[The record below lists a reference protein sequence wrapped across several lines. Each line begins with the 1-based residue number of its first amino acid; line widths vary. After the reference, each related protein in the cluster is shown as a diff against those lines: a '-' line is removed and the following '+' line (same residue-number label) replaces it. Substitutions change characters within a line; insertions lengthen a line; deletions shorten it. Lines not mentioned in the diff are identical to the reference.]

1 MLKFGYGGKFIH
13 MIKVAYT
20 NIESKNKI
28 NGLVSEPFTLM
39 QGVRQGCQL
48 SMLLYIIAAAML
60 FNFIDTDKMIKG
72 IHIVNSVANT
82 NIFLR
87 DVICLNRIRRIL
99 KLYEDAFSSK
109 IKLSKSQDLWDGAY
123 KNRID
128 EPGQVKWLQFSIKK
142 LGVNFGYSILDNSNW
157 NKIIEGV
164 KKIHI

>member
-28 NGLVSEPFTLM
+28 NGLVSDRFTLM